1 MSPTG
6 HRVVS
11 ARSLVTDVGLPDHEA
26 TRLLESASGRTRTSL
41 IQDDK
46 ISADVAERFSDLA
59 ARRQSGEPLQYIE
72 GSAQFGPIE
81 VAVDSRVLIPR
92 PETEQLWELVS
103 FRLGDDPPQTIVDL
117 GTGSGVLALALKH
130 RFPKAEVHAVDVS
143 ASAIVVARRNIAE
156 SGDSI
161 ELYQGDLFEPLP
173 SALRGRVDLLISN
186 PPYIATSDH
195 PELPSEVRDHEPPI
209 ALFGGDDGMNVLR
222 RIVAQ
227 APEWLSSGGLLA
239 CEIGADQG
247 SAVAELAADLEPNI
261 VKDLSGKDRF
271 LIAQK
276 GLQ

>member
-1 MSPTG
+1 M
-6 HRVVS
+6 R
-11 ARSLVTDVGLPDHEA
+11 
-26 TRLLESASGRTRTSL
+26 
-41 IQDDK
+41 DDK
-46 ISADVAERFSDLA
+46 ISAEIAARFSDLA

-92 PETEQLWELVS
+92 PETEQLWEMVS
-103 FRLGDDPPQTIVDL
+103 IRMADDPPQTIVDL

-143 ASAIVVARRNIAE
+143 ASAIAVAERNIAQ
-156 SGDSI
+156 SGDSVA
-161 ELYQGDLFEPLP
+161 LYHGDLFDPLP
-173 SALRGRVDLLISN
+173 STLRGRVDLLISN

-195 PELPSEVRDHEPPI
+195 PELPAEVRDHEPPI
-209 ALFGGDDGMNVLR
+209 ALFGGDDGVRVLR
-222 RIVAQ
+222 RIVAE

-239 CEIGADQG
+239 CEIGENQG
-247 SAVAELAADLEPNI
+247 SAIAEFAADLEPTI
-261 VKDLSGKDRF
+261 FKDLSGKDRF